1 MSLRIIWWFLTQER
15 KKTERSIF
23 PLLCVF
29 VLKKIALSTSWE
41 MLKWYLKRFFALLK
55 WGFSKLFSFTN
66 SVATKLRKLFSLEY
80 FINYKSWKIFKLYMW
95 VCLKTP
101 THWATPPSQKNPKS
115 MVLASFIKNDNFWDI
130 LGKGA
135 GAWICGY
142 GCGPIGGSGQI
153 YPHVKF
159 EHNDIFHD

>member
-1 MSLRIIWWFLTQER
+1 MKFFSIPILSLRIKCWFLTQEC

-66 SVATKLRKLFSLEY
+66 SVATKLRKLF
-80 FINYKSWKIFKLYMW
+80 FPWIFYQVLIMKDIQTLH
-95 VCLKTP
+95 VGVSENSHPLGHAP
-101 THWATPPSQKNPKS
+101 FPKNPK
-115 MVLASFIKNDNFWDI
+115 KH
-130 LGKGA
+130 
-135 GAWICGY
+135 
-142 GCGPIGGSGQI
+142 GSSKSYKKWKMI
-153 YPHVKF
+153 
-159 EHNDIFHD
+159 IFGIF